1 MSLHNFN
8 PNNKSWK
15 MYTNTITSINSDDI
29 LIKPHP
35 GKNLLLE
42 VSGNNNIFF
51 KKGDISYGLED
62 LIGGG
67 NSNINLTSIS
77 GNIIPSI
84 DNAFKL
90 GDASKNWSNAY
101 INDLSV
107 SNITISGTIVI
118 PNGSILT
125 NDISNLNITH
135 EKIASNAIKT
145 LNIDNSAITHEKI
158 ANNAIEQHNI
168 KNNAVTHA
176 KIASYAVQAHN
187 IAHGTITSDKIDSS
201 GTWSFFNISANFSN
215 IQDLSVNNNMSISG
229 NLEPLNN
236 TNTSKLGSVNRLWSN
251 AYIRDISVAN
261 ISLSGTF
268 SGITKAMVDL
278 SNVDNT
284 SDLLKPISN
293 ATQNELNLKAN
304 ISVSGD
310 ISNVRQ
316 LIPQLI
322 SDISSSLGTTS
333 NIWQKAFIHDLSGI
347 VSINGTTWPLT
358 SGGGTSDFSATNIS
372 SDLIPSTTNTKD
384 LGSIDKIWRYVY
396 ADDITINKINGQPY
410 SQGGGTT
417 SDTTLTI
424 KNNIDLNQIHYDS
437 NLYYKGQLTNKTSTI
452 SGIGKTLALS
462 DDGRTIV
469 IGSNKNGL
477 ANAIPEIYVYYFIEN
492 SWVQKGLSIKGTRGS
507 YFGKKVAISGNGE
520 VISISDINGNIYL
533 YKWKYNIINTNNTN
547 SINNIY
553 NTTSTNNT
561 SNTNNYNPIVGTWLK
576 LGATIIQEK
585 GNGISMSLNYSGDK
599 MACGSYL
606 TTSLLS
612 DQYNKYTD
620 WQMYYTTMDTVEQGR
635 GSCTF
640 KICWNGYF
648 YVIIGN
654 YQQNPAQTLVSISYD
669 GIKWE
674 NPIVIFSTNSAC
686 TGICWNGS
694 IFCAIFSSQ
703 IMTSTN
709 GLIWITR
716 TTTLGGSSI
725 CWGNNMFV
733 VITATLAHISSD
745 GISWISKNL
754 PTSYNFQSV
763 CWGNNM
769 FVAVGNEVA
778 ISKDGCTWYLIITP
792 KHPANPTINWSSIC
806 WSGSTFCVLTS
817 NTSASAVYRIMV
829 SSDGIN
835 WRFSSY
841 LLENRQ
847 SVLVWQIFWNGT
859 VFCILT
865 ANGVHYS
872 YDGINWTLSFN
883 IFYPYYNNYSF
894 YAAYS
899 FCWNGQQFCSVNQ
912 SAGEGGV
919 LSVLS
924 PINFP
929 HHKPYRINNF
939 TENSTWNNNYNPLN
953 NNLICIC
960 WGNNKFVAISNTGV
974 TNNRIIISDDGIN
987 WTPSGIRAEDNNW
1000 TSVCWGYDKFCALS
1014 RSGNKLGISG
1024 ETINRVMI
1032 STDGMNWIP
1041 IHTKIPDI
1049 YPWTTIVWGN
1059 DRFLASTNSSLF
1071 RNGVMISS
1079 DGINW
1084 TLANASVPFSLTS
1097 VCWGNNRFIGVTSS
1111 GTTFRIHTSVSS
1123 INRVAGVSW
1132 TNVTTPALNN
1142 WTSVCWGNNIFL
1154 AVASSGTGNR
1164 IMRSTDG
1171 TTWTLVTSP
1180 ADSGWSSVTFG
1191 NNRFVAVATTGTVKI
1206 MYSTDNTGSSWVG
1219 LSSFVS
1225 TNSFTSITFGNGIFC
1240 AVANSGLSNTRA
1252 ITSFDGITWN
1262 STNSQILTSNWNS
1275 ICWNGSIFCAVASSD
1290 ISNVRVKIS
1299 SDGTIWNGAITGVI
1313 NNSWRSICWNGSIF
1327 CAVAS
1332 SGNTNQRVMIS
1343 VNGLIW
1349 TNATSGVLNNSWTA
1363 ICWNG
1368 TIFCAIANSG
1378 NQNERVMTSSNGLNW
1393 INATSG
1399 VQNSSWTS
1407 ICWNGYI
1414 FCAVASSGITNQRVM
1429 TSANG
1434 LVWNNA
1440 ISGVLDNSWNSV
1452 CWNGYI
1458 FCAVASSGTN
1468 RVMISNDGLNWT
1480 SYNMNLPDTYWSSIC
1495 WNGNFFCAVAN
1506 GGLGNHVATS
1516 YDGITWTSR
1525 TSIYENNNWNS
1536 ICWNG
1541 SIFCAIASSGSS
1553 RAMTSSIN
1561 YGKEY
1566 LYKVSKNWNAM
1577 PGTLSIKYTGAAFDV
1592 WGGCTATTYNG
1603 NTTNQYVFLSPG
1615 DVYYNLFSI
1624 NPTISLKNWTSVAVS
1639 DFSYCMVSDNATGNN
1654 CVLTYNMIWMFD
1666 YNEIAKWRNAT
1677 SGVVNSTWN
1686 SICWSGSI
1694 FCAVARSG
1702 ASTNQQVMISSTGL
1716 TWQNAVS
1723 GVPDSSWVS
1732 VCWGNNM
1739 FCAVANN
1746 GAQRVMTSLDGLFW
1760 TGRVSNPSDSN
1771 WTSITW
1777 GNNLFCAVANSGTLR
1792 VMISYDG
1799 ITWTGIASNPSS
1811 NNWTSITWG
1820 NDIFC
1825 AVANN
1830 STNSLMT
1837 SSDGISWTYDK
1848 DINNSWNHVAWN
1860 KYKKVFMVFSNNTG
1874 TSGINYMISSPS
1886 YGKFLY
1892 TEKSIWY
1899 TQSLTANTSVSNL
1912 SSITWADDRFC
1923 AIGTSFAITSIDNG
1937 NTWTRYSL
1945 GSGLTFTNI
1954 CYVNGILLARSGKNL
1969 IRSLDKGNTW
1979 SSVYTLNAMFN
1990 QPSWSDNSPIV
2001 AGNRFY
2007 ITFVF
2012 FQSNYTLGVNI
2023 NNHAIYSN
2031 DGINFSL
2038 CETPITIRYTISYI
2052 VYSPKLNIYIGSQY
2066 ESQSYLS
2073 TWSYNGIIWYVDEAS
2088 HGNAPQLTTTTT
2100 SGLKYIAWSPKLSVA
2115 LSISTANIFYKS
2127 YDGTRW
2133 QDVVETKSNEIKYDY
2148 PSGNYVIWDGN
2159 NFISYTQY
2167 KLWSSSDGNN
2177 WILRE
2182 DISKSNFVS
2191 NVITITKL
2199 ASDGNG
2205 KICGVGNV
2213 SGTSVIIRFSDNY
2226 GYDFPGVAFKN
2237 GNVRI
2242 YDIQDINYVPS
2253 SENNFGHR
2261 EIGYFETANESE
2273 KTSLSV
2279 EMSSD
2284 GKTVV
2289 AGFPSS
2295 DSSGNSVKIYTYEN
2309 NTWKSLANQ
2318 IKDLSLN
2325 SNYNFGTSVATSAN
2339 GSIIAVAAM
2348 SSNGSTNGYVKV
2360 YKAQNTYPKTY
2371 VQLGNTIETNFGT
2384 PITFYNSSAFDVS
2397 YQNNLLID
2405 ISFQNKCLALSANGY
2420 VLTVGNINDFNTKGS
2435 VKTYMYNTTNNSWN
2449 VIKDISGQ
2457 NIGDRYGLEVHM
2469 PKYDYNTLAWSAD
2482 PSNISTSVINYGYS
2496 GTITY

>member
-77 GNIIPSI
+77 GNIIPSS

-90 GDASKNWSNAY
+90 GDVSKNWSNAY

-135 EKIASNAIKT
+135 EKIATNAIKT

-168 KNNAVTHA
+168 KNNAIIHA
-176 KIASYAVQAHN
+176 KIATNAVQAHN
-187 IAHGTITSDKIDSS
+187 IADGTITSDKIDSS

-322 SDISSSLGTTS
+322 SDISTSLGTTT

-492 SWVQKGLSIKGTRGS
+492 SWVQKGLSIKGTSGS

-533 YKWKYNIINTNNTN
+533 YKWKY
-547 SINNIY
+547 
-553 NTTSTNNT
+553 STNNT
-561 SNTNNYNPIVGTWLK
+561 YNTNPLIGAWTK
-576 LGATIIQEK
+576 LGATITREN
-585 GNGISMSLNYSGDK
+585 GHGISMSLNYSGDK
-599 MACGSYL
+599 MATGSYL
-606 TTSLLS
+606 TRGDIEGSLTGAEDSWIMISLKTPP
-612 DQYNKYTD
+612 NARINT
-620 WQMYYTTMDTVEQGR
+620 R
-635 GSCTF
+635 TF
-640 KICWNGYF
+640 
-648 YVIIGN
+648 
-654 YQQNPAQTLVSISYD
+654 NPYA
-669 GIKWE
+669 
-674 NPIVIFSTNSAC
+674 
-686 TGICWNGS
+686 ICWNGS
-694 IFCAIFSSQ
+694 IFCMVGGIELGFGYG
-703 IMTSTN
+703 ST
-709 GLIWITR
+709 
-716 TTTLGGSSI
+716 
-725 CWGNNMFV
+725 
-733 VITATLAHISSD
+733 SSD
-745 GISWISKNL
+745 GITWTPIKYICTNRLKTIAWNGKFFCALSFQGTGSTVNIS
-754 PTSYNFQSV
+754 T
-763 CWGNNM
+763 
-769 FVAVGNEVA
+769 
-778 ISKDGCTWYLIITP
+778 DG
-792 KHPANPTINWSSIC
+792 INWDNIAATTGN
-806 WSGSTFCVLTS
+806 SGAWMHMCFSPQLNLFCACATNTF
-817 NTSASAVYRIMV
+817 AI

-835 WRFSSY
+835 WFKVTVSGTWYSICYGKNLFVAVGNNIIATSS
-841 LLENRQ
+841 
-847 SVLVWQIFWNGT
+847 
-859 VFCILT
+859 
-865 ANGVHYS
+865 
-872 YDGINWTLSFN
+872 DGIIWTTLTITGTWVCITSN
-883 IFYPYYNNYSF
+883 ELIFCAISTTGRVIISSDATIWILIAQQLERPGYGSLG
-894 YAAYS
+894 AQI
-899 FCWNGQQFCSVNQ
+899 CWNGKVFCFFGASYVIYYSYNGIFWEIEYLVKPFGGAYVFGWGIAWNGNRFCTVGYAEAAQASVI
-912 SAGEGGV
+912 V
-919 LSVLS
+919 S

-929 HHKPYRINNF
+929 NNSLF
-939 TENSTWNNNYNPLN
+939 YKNDYLTISTLNASNSPLN
-953 NNLICIC
+953 NTWKSICWGYDKFVAVANSGSYNNRVIYSSDGVNWSTATIGVLNNSWSSVFWGNNIFCAVADEGTENRFMISYNGIEWQSVSTNVLAINFYSVTFGYVDTNNPTFCAVGTASVGTTGASAGFAISSDGLNWRFITYNNNQFLKHIC
-960 WGNNKFVAISNTGV
+960 WGNNIFVAIANNAVTASIATSVNGITWTNRNKSTTNTL
-974 TNNRIIISDDGIN
+974 
-987 WTPSGIRAEDNNW
+987 
-1000 TSVCWGYDKFCALS
+1000 TSVCWGYDKFVAVAN
-1014 RSGNKLGISG
+1014 SGTG
-1024 ETINRVMI
+1024 NRVI
-1032 STDGMNWIP
+1032 TSPDGITWTTQTSIPDSTWTSVVWGTNIFVAVANSGSSRIMSSPDGITWTIRQAPITNNWIS
-1041 IHTKIPDI
+1041 IT
-1049 YPWTTIVWGN
+1049 Y
-1059 DRFLASTNSSLF
+1059 
-1071 RNGVMISS
+1071 NGHIFCAISPSGLTRTRIIISS

-1084 TLANASVPFSLTS
+1084 NV
-1097 VCWGNNRFIGVTSS
+1097 GNPIVFNSS
-1111 GTTFRIHTSVSS
+1111 
-1123 INRVAGVSW
+1123 
-1132 TNVTTPALNN
+1132 
-1142 WTSVCWGNNIFL
+1142 
-1154 AVASSGTGNR
+1154 
-1164 IMRSTDG
+1164 
-1171 TTWTLVTSP
+1171 
-1180 ADSGWSSVTFG
+1180 
-1191 NNRFVAVATTGTVKI
+1191 
-1206 MYSTDNTGSSWVG
+1206 
-1219 LSSFVS
+1219 
-1225 TNSFTSITFGNGIFC
+1225 
-1240 AVANSGLSNTRA
+1240 
-1252 ITSFDGITWN
+1252 
-1262 STNSQILTSNWNS
+1262 WNS
-1275 ICWNGSIFCAVASSD
+1275 IAWNGSIFCAVASSG
-1290 ISNVRVKIS
+1290 STSVKIS
-1299 SDGTIWNGAITGVI
+1299 SNGSDWSSSINGVL

-1332 SGNTNQRVMIS
+1332 TGNTNQRVMIS
-1343 VNGLIW
+1343 VDGLIW

-1393 INATSG
+1393 TNATSG
-1399 VQNSSWTS
+1399 VLNSSWTS

-1414 FCAVASSGITNQRVM
+1414 FCAVASSGNTNQRVM

-1440 ISGVLDNSWNSV
+1440 IAGVLDNSWNSV

-1506 GGLGNHVATS
+1506 GGLGNRVATS

-1566 LYKVSKNWNAM
+1566 SYKIVKQWFYVSGQATRYNFTGGAVDNLGLACLIYDNGATAGYQFFYSSSHN
-1577 PGTLSIKYTGAAFDV
+1577 PYYSGPTGTLLDWFTDNIAFQ
-1592 WGGCTATTYNG
+1592 
-1603 NTTNQYVFLSPG
+1603 NQ
-1615 DVYYNLFSI
+1615 
-1624 NPTISLKNWTSVAVS
+1624 WTSICVS
-1639 DFSYCMVSDNATGNN
+1639 DTSYCAVARSGLGNN
-1654 CVLTYNMIWMFD
+1654 RAITLNI
-1666 YNEIAKWRNAT
+1666 NANWSNRTWLAST
-1677 SGVVNSTWN
+1677 SGVLDNEWRSV
-1686 SICWSGSI
+1686 CWSGSI
-1694 FCAVARSG
+1694 FCAVSSNGNPTQTR
-1702 ASTNQQVMISSTGL
+1702 VMISSNGQV
-1716 TWQNAVS
+1716 WVNATS
-1723 GVPDSSWVS
+1723 GVPDSFWVS

-1739 FCAVANN
+1739 FCAVASS
-1746 GAQRVMTSLDGLFW
+1746 GTQRIMTSPDGIIW

-1777 GNNLFCAVANSGTLR
+1777 GNNLFCAVANSGEQR

-1799 ITWTGIASNPSS
+1799 IIWTGIVSDPPY
-1811 NNWTSITWG
+1811 NNWTSVTWGNNIFCAVSNQGNVNRIMTSPDGVSWISQTSIYNSWNYIFWGKNIFFALSDSQSNGKNIMFSSTHYGKEISNISDISKSYWYTQYLSDNVENLTSITWG
-1820 NDIFC
+1820 NNI
-1825 AVANN
+1825 
-1830 STNSLMT
+1830 
-1837 SSDGISWTYDK
+1837 
-1848 DINNSWNHVAWN
+1848 
-1860 KYKKVFMVFSNNTG
+1860 
-1874 TSGINYMISSPS
+1874 
-1886 YGKFLY
+1886 
-1892 TEKSIWY
+1892 
-1899 TQSLTANTSVSNL
+1899 
-1912 SSITWADDRFC
+1912 FC
-1923 AIGTSFAITSIDNG
+1923 AIGTSYAITSSNG
-1937 NTWTRYSL
+1937 NTWNKYYL
-1945 GSGLTFTNI
+1945 GNTNTYNNL
-1954 CYVNGILLARSGKNL
+1954 CYVNNTFLARVVNSNSL
-1969 IRSLDKGNTW
+1969 IRSTNNGVDW
-1979 SSVYTLNAMFN
+1979 ISYTLSDMLSEPNWNSSSPMIAKNMFFIAFDN
-1990 QPSWSDNSPIV
+1990 FTNNFNLGVQLTNRIMYSFNGIDFSLCITPNTNMSISSIAWSDNLNIFVAGANGTQSILLSNNGITWYYPYGNYSDVTATPTSSVKIIWSPILNMFV
-2001 AGNRFY
+2001 LFGTGNNPRIY
-2007 ITFVF
+2007 KSPNGTDWYR
-2012 FQSNYTLGVNI
+2012 SNRAI
-2023 NNHAIYSN
+2023 NNQNKIFNSFNNQPLISALWTGAYFITYNSKILLTSPNGNDFTIRQTNSYSN
-2031 DGINFSL
+2031 IDDS
-2038 CETPITIRYTISYI
+2038 
-2052 VYSPKLNIYIGSQY
+2052 
-2066 ESQSYLS
+2066 
-2073 TWSYNGIIWYVDEAS
+2073 IIMLAS
-2088 HGNAPQLTTTTT
+2088 
-2100 SGLKYIAWSPKLSVA
+2100 S
-2115 LSISTANIFYKS
+2115 
-2127 YDGTRW
+2127 
-2133 QDVVETKSNEIKYDY
+2133 
-2148 PSGNYVIWDGN
+2148 PSGTICGIGN
-2159 NFISYTQY
+2159 N
-2167 KLWSSSDGNN
+2167 
-2177 WILRE
+2177 
-2182 DISKSNFVS
+2182 
-2191 NVITITKL
+2191 NVNTTL
-2199 ASDGNG
+2199 
-2205 KICGVGNV
+2205 
-2213 SGTSVIIRFSDNY
+2213 IIRFSDNY

-2420 VLTVGNINDFNTKGS
+2420 VLTVGNMNDFNTKGS

-2482 PSNISTSVINYGYS
+2482 PSNISTSVINYSYS